1 MTRRGDD
8 VFPPSDDMKRRCGEN
23 SMVSDGLIL
32 QTENI
37 DQHTFVPIVSLAKNK
52 EEGFGRPILNRY
64 SMRRDFGPWPVER
77 DPYAEIRVYYSGDAE
92 RGKSRLS

>member
-1 MTRRGDD
+1 MYFHPRMTRRGDD
-8 VFPPSDDMKRRCGEN
+8 VFPPSDDMKRRRGEN
-23 SMVSDGLIL
+23 SLVSDGLIL

-64 SMRRDFGPWPVER
+64 SMRRDFGPWPVE
-77 DPYAEIRVYYSGDAE
+77 
-92 RGKSRLS
+92 

>member
-1 MTRRGDD
+1 MVIDGRKGQLTSALKGRAKAD
-8 VFPPSDDMKRRCGEN
+8 VFPPSDDMKRRRGEN

-52 EEGFGRPILNRY
+52 EEGFGR
-64 SMRRDFGPWPVER
+64 
-77 DPYAEIRVYYSGDAE
+77 
-92 RGKSRLS
+92 